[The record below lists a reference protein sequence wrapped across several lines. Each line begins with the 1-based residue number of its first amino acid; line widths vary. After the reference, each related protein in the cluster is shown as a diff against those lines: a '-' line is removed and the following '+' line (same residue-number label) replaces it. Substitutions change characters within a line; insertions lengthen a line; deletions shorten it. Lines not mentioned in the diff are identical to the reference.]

1 MGNKL
6 FVGNLS
12 FSTTEDALS
21 ASFARF
27 GTVKEAKIIM
37 DRETG
42 RPRGFGFVTM
52 GSDEEAGRAM
62 NEMNGESL
70 DGRPLRVNL
79 AEDRRGPG
87 GPRGPRSGGGGRP
100 DFSARDSGPA
110 PDGAG
115 GGPPGK
121 GRRGAPR
128 DMGFNDMGGF
138 DEGGGRRGRDRGRGG
153 RGRGSRRGGGY
164 GNDDVEFD

>member
-12 FSTTEDALS
+12 FSTTEDGLS

-27 GTVKEAKIIM
+27 GTVKEAKIIL

-52 GSDEEAGRAM
+52 DSDEEAARAM
-62 NEMNGESL
+62 EEMNGENL

-79 AEDRRGPG
+79 AEDRRG
-87 GPRGPRSGGGGRP
+87 GGGGRP
-100 DFSARDSGPA
+100 PR
-110 PDGAG
+110 G
-115 GGPPGK
+115 GGGD
-121 GRRGAPR
+121 R
-128 DMGFNDMGGF
+128 GGF
-138 DEGGGRRGRDRGRGG
+138 GGGDRGFGGGDRGFGMEGGFRDFDDGG
-153 RGRGSRRGGGY
+153 RGRGRSDRDRGGRRGGGR
-164 GNDDVEFD
+164 GRRFD